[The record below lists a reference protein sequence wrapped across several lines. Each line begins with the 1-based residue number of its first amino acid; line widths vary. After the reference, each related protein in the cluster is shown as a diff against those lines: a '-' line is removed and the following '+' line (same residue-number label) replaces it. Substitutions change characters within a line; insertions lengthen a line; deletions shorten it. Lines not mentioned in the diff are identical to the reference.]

1 MTKNPTSSPP
11 AVDDRQLP
19 CLAEQA
25 LGSSMPNTCPAAVD
39 ALRPAECHSGGRDA
53 VLRQQAGAETR
64 HRDPHGASGRGRS
77 TTTPTPVRRWPSRR
91 TTPVHPATTPAITKD
106 QNGRHPAI
114 EFLSAATV
122 CAATNVPST
131 NRRNDRIV
139 SAKWWRR
146 SQHQRV
152 VFMSLLSCPSG
163 GVVRRCSAFT
173 ATAATASGTRCFGA
187 APDEIGLIGGRSSVR
202 PDSRPA
208 RPRGHF
214 IVCS

>member
-1 MTKNPTSSPP
+1 M
-11 AVDDRQLP
+11 V
-19 CLAEQA
+19 
-25 LGSSMPNTCPAAVD
+25 
-39 ALRPAECHSGGRDA
+39 
-53 VLRQQAGAETR
+53 
-64 HRDPHGASGRGRS
+64 AS
-77 TTTPTPVRRWPSRR
+77 
-91 TTPVHPATTPAITKD
+91 
-106 QNGRHPAI
+106 PAI

>member
-64 HRDPHGASGRGRS
+64 HHDPHGASGRGRS
-77 TTTPTPVRRWPSRR
+77 TTTPTPVRRWPAYILRSTRR
-91 TTPVHPATTPAITKD
+91 PRPRSQRTRMVAS
-106 QNGRHPAI
+106 PAI

-139 SAKWWRR
+139 SGKWWRR